1 VDLPPAAAEPT
12 PRQEDL
18 ADKVRRDWQVVKR
31 DSKAAAE
38 DVLNVFRKVRDWL
51 IP

>member
-1 VDLPPAAAEPT
+1 VDLPPAAEPT

-38 DVLNVFRKVRDWL
+38 DVLNVFGPRLADPVVR
-51 IP
+51 